1 MKRSRLLVTLG
12 ALTALTGPLILLSAP
27 GGADAASNG
36 THRHGHVIGFD
47 GGPARGGDDGA
58 SLADRAAQYSAER
71 TAPGTTVS
79 AAALLAARGQANALA
94 ARGGHWVEQTTSS
107 YNNEPAGF
115 TDPFWSNAGA
125 GFGISGGRVTDLA
138 VDGKVMYAATAGGG
152 VWASANKGKKWTPL
166 SDNQPSLSTG
176 ALTVNRTDHS
186 VWIGTGE
193 ANTNAD
199 SYLGVGVYRQETD
212 GHGGPKGVPTL
223 VGGSALL
230 DHQVYRL
237 LVDGRVVFA
246 ATSQGLYRTSAS
258 GAGTWTRVLAP
269 TSTPS
274 PYVNH
279 ITDVAVRPGTRGQ
292 SLIPVNGYRSGGP
305 DNAIFASTDGGTA
318 WTKVTRP
325 EPLTAPTSVGPRWR
339 TPATDACTR

>member
-176 ALTVNRTDHS
+176 ALTVNRTDDT

-199 SYLGVGVYRQETD
+199 SYLGVGVYRLQTD
-212 GHGGPKGVPTL
+212 GQGGPKGAQPLLAGPRCWTTRCTGCSST
-223 VGGSALL
+223 GGSCSRPPARACTGPRPVPPVPGPGSWHPPPLRR
-230 DHQVYRL
+230 H
-237 LVDGRVVFA
+237 
-246 ATSQGLYRTSAS
+246 TSTTS
-258 GAGTWTRVLAP
+258 P
-269 TSTPS
+269 TSPS
-274 PYVNH
+274 GRAP
-279 ITDVAVRPGTRGQ
+279 A
-292 SLIPVNGYRSGGP
+292 
-305 DNAIFASTDGGTA
+305 ASP
-318 WTKVTRP
+318 W
-325 EPLTAPTSVGPRWR
+325 
-339 TPATDACTR
+339 